1 MPRERPVPD
10 NVAAGLPGNALG
22 PLGAFVLCWP
32 DRQVAWGT
40 PPSTQMPLGRGI
52 RPSVRERGTS
62 GRASRGTRRY
72 VSWLPRL
79 RPANTKRQQ
88 NTTPHNKQVRIESV
102 VLFNETPECYDFP
115 FEYIHLIPVKHGSTP
130 SRPIALR
137 LQNVIID
144 IGLLNNVV
152 Q

>member
-1 MPRERPVPD
+1 MLD
-10 NVAAGLPGNALG
+10 S
-22 PLGAFVLCWP
+22 
-32 DRQVAWGT
+32 RQVAWGNL
-40 PPSTQMPLGRGI
+40 PSTQMPLGRGI
-52 RPSVRERGTS
+52 RPSFRERGTS

-144 IGLLNNVV
+144 IGLLNYVV

>member
-1 MPRERPVPD
+1 MCW
-10 NVAAGLPGNALG
+10 AAGRWPGATSF
-22 PLGAFVLCWP
+22 PRRCRWGAASGIASEREEP
-32 DRQVAWGT
+32 
-40 PPSTQMPLGRGI
+40 RGE
-52 RPSVRERGTS
+52 PAE
-62 GRASRGTRRY
+62 GTRRC
-72 VSWLPRL
+72 VNWLPRL

-102 VLFNETPECYDFP
+102 VLFNETPECYDFL